1 MFAASPAKGQYESF
15 FGQESWE
22 YATAFHPITKSTAD
36 YDPHLLYCLTNI
48 YHFSSSDT
56 VTIDGKVYYNSSV
69 DGYWYRPVKLREDT
83 LYGRLYSLI
92 DGREF
97 LMCDMSLNVGDT
109 FRLPVSRDYDYDET
123 MRMLVDSVTFVN
135 SKKVIHLSAVSES
148 DAYWW
153 FSFLSLEE
161 AYNIS
166 LRFMEGVGPIVW
178 TFPSILRWGCLVMPH
193 KRRLVVLHDPSGYRV
208 LAARDKYPGISRTS
222 NDNISQSHKRSN
234 LCTIRNRCGCSG
246 EHCRSGYDRQ
256 GVPNV
261 YRFGQKHILERV
273 ISITRD
279 VFPDLYGRDK
289 DDYEEIYE
297 GITVCE
303 VRRDVARN
311 VSTGRNC
318 RPGREIPSRG
328 RVCVA
333 REGCGRAGI
342 PTEGCEA
349 VNASYDYF
357 VNCSVVSSDSV

>member
-1 MFAASPAKGQYESF
+1 MKKSTTKTSLFGAALALAAVMFAASPAKGQYESF

-166 LRFMEGVGPIVW
+166 LRFMEGVGPMYGL
-178 TFPSILRWGCLVMPH
+178 FPPYCDGDVLLCLTKDDSLYYMTHPDIGCWQDYVS
-193 KRRLVVLHDPSGYRV
+193 VSD
-208 LAARDKYPGISRTS
+208 YPE
-222 NDNISQSHKRSN
+222 Q
-234 LCTIRNRCGCSG
+234 
-246 EHCRSGYDRQ
+246 
-256 GVPNV
+256 
-261 YRFGQKHILERV
+261 
-273 ISITRD
+273 SITIFPNPAKDQISVLFETDEEVEGSIVIRD
-279 VFPDLYGRDK
+279 M
-289 DDYEEIYE
+289 
-297 GITVCE
+297 T
-303 VRRDVARN
+303 
-311 VSTGRNC
+311 
-318 RPGREIPSRG
+318 G
-328 RVCVA
+328 RVCRTFTVS
-333 REGCGRAGI
+333 GKNTSLNVSFLSQGMYFLTYTDGI
-342 PTEGCEA
+342 RTVTRKFMKE
-349 VNASYDYF
+349 
-357 VNCSVVSSDSV
+357 